1 MTEPW
6 DNKHLELTP
15 EVEEDFDIAPE
26 ESFSEGMILVPVI
39 CGTCKLRMYASE
51 KHIGK
56 WLICPDC
63 ERKSLIRS
71 VQAEAKFKVELSKEG
86 VLTLIKQEP
95 PLRPVFKPDLDYRTV
110 KGSIDEDAEKIPFI
124 NLSEEADDPLESFID
139 RLLIKKKPSQNN
151 ETATALGQNIPETPE
166 EKKQRLIQELIR
178 QKELSARTTK
188 DLQHEILDNSVSK
201 QEMSLKTQSSTDPKP
216 SLEKKEDIETPKTL
230 DSSSIPTESSVS
242 AFSKKRRVTFGN
254 PWKLRHFF
262 FPLFDK
268 DNQVRFFF
276 CWIFGTIAILM
287 SFNFFRFFGQFLF
300 SADPR
305 GSSYV
310 YQTSDIFLFYI
321 EYLAAFC
328 PLAVWIL
335 CMIINGMTFFS
346 KTKDGFHR
354 MGKWIL
360 FRTEFAASY
369 LFWFF
374 LVLSISPFPGVLLS
388 LVLKWN
394 GADSFWRLGL
404 PFISIHL
411 FFPLLFLS
419 IIFHDNGLELFHR
432 KVWKSLIV
440 HPYAWIAYY
449 LFSIPIIASFI
460 LALMVGNYLIIYF
473 IDKDFWLAQI
483 SFCVATLILC
493 PLFSWDIY
501 LYFRLL
507 GALAWSVDQ

>member
-1 MTEPW
+1 MAEHW
-6 DNKHLELTP
+6 NNDHLELTP
-15 EVEEDFDIAPE
+15 EVEEDFEIAPE
-26 ESFSEGMILVPVI
+26 EPFSEGMILVPVI

-71 VQAEAKFKVELSKEG
+71 VQAEATFKVEISKEG

-95 PLRPVFKPDLDYRTV
+95 PLRPVFKPNFDYRTV
-110 KGSIDEDAEKIPFI
+110 KGSIDEGAEKIPFI

-151 ETATALGQNIPETPE
+151 EALTALSQNIPETPE
-166 EKKQRLIQELIR
+166 EKKQRLIQEVIR
-178 QKELSARTTK
+178 QKELSARTIK
-188 DLQHEILDNSVSK
+188 DLRCEILGNSVSK
-201 QEMSLKTQSSTDPKP
+201 QEISLKTRSSTDPKP
-216 SLEKKEDIETPKTL
+216 SQEIKSDIKTPKTL

-242 AFSKKRRVTFGN
+242 AFPKKRCITFGN

-268 DNQVRFFF
+268 DNQFRFFF

-300 SADPR
+300 AADPR
-305 GSSYV
+305 GPGYV
-310 YQTSDIFLFYI
+310 YQTGDIFLFYI
-321 EYLAAFC
+321 EYLAALC
-328 PLAVWIL
+328 PLAFWIL
-335 CMIINGMTFFS
+335 CMIINGMTLFS

-374 LVLSISPFPGVLLS
+374 LVLSISPFPGVVLS
-388 LVLKWN
+388 LLLKWN
-394 GADSFWRLGL
+394 GVDSFWRLSL
-404 PFISIHL
+404 PLISMHL
-411 FFPLLFLS
+411 SFPLLFLS
-419 IIFHDNGLELFHR
+419 IVSHDNGLEPFHR
-432 KVWKSLIV
+432 KVWKSLFV

-449 LFSIPIIASFI
+449 IFSIPIIASFI
-460 LALMVGNYLIIYF
+460 FAFIIGNVFLIYF
-473 IDKDFWLAQI
+473 INKDFWLAQI
-483 SFCVATLILC
+483 PFCVATLILC